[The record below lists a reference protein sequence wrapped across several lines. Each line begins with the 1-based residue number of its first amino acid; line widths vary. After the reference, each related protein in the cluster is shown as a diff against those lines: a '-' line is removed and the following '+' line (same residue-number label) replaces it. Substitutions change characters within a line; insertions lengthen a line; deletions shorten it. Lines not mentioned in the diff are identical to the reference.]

1 MAHSWHFPEFHLRDL
16 HLPEPYRH
24 AHAWYWT
31 AAAVGVA
38 IVLGYLLI
46 AYGVPMNGVAGWEP
60 AP

>member
-1 MAHSWHFPEFHLRDL
+1 MASSWRLPEM

-24 AHAWYWT
+24 AKAWYWT

-38 IVLGYLLI
+38 IVLGYLL
-46 AYGVPMNGVAGWEP
+46 AVYAVPMNGVAGWGH

>member
-1 MAHSWHFPEFHLRDL
+1 MAHSWHLPEM

-24 AHAWYWT
+24 AKAWYWT

-38 IVLGYLLI
+38 IVLGYLLVVY
-46 AYGVPMNGVAGWEP
+46 AAPMNGVVGWGP